1 VKLFTLVIITIFS
14 SSCYS
19 ADWGICKLNSYFYT
33 SPIKDIEVF
42 FHSTNKLAIDFERKN
57 NYWGISLFKINKGS
71 SNELL
76 KKNSLSSSQLSIEK
90 LVYENYRRL
99 LEQDLFHVI
108 KNTETFSI
116 PTVPII
122 SGYSISA
129 MFDSK
134 IDETADMLNF
144 SIAVQ
149 EYEEYILF
157 TKIVVSGNGELPSVS
172 DVKEVVL
179 QFRNSCFI
187 QGVEAQ

>member
-1 VKLFTLVIITIFS
+1 MRLYTLAIISIFS

-19 ADWGICKLNSYFYT
+19 ADWGTCKLNSYFYT
-33 SPIKDIEVF
+33 GPIKNTEVF
-42 FHSTNKLAIDFERKN
+42 FHGREKMAIDFEN
-57 NYWGISLFKINKGS
+57 DDSYWGVSLFKITKDS

-76 KKNSLSSSQLSIEK
+76 KKNSLSASQLSVEQ

-108 KNTETFSI
+108 KSTKNFSI
-116 PTVPII
+116 PTEPAIL
-122 SGYSISA
+122 GYSINA

-134 IDETADMLNF
+134 LDETSNMLNF

-157 TKIVVSGNGELPSVS
+157 IKIVISGDGELPTVL
-172 DVKEVVL
+172 DVKEVIL

-187 QGVEAQ
+187 QGVAVQ